1 MDALTIGKLAK
12 QANVHVETVR
22 YYERRGLI
30 PRPRRTV
37 ANYRLYSPENL
48 RQMKFIKQAQ
58 ALGFSLKEIK
68 TLLTLR
74 ATPRAR
80 CADVRGHASQKIED
94 IDAKIRALARMR
106 NALQH
111 LLDECSGKGPATEC
125 PILESL
131 ESEQRT
137 IGKQT
142 KSKPK
147 EEEVYDYDKKRR
159 NL

>member
-1 MDALTIGKLAK
+1 MDTFTIGKLAK
-12 QANVHVETVR
+12 QANVHVETLR

-48 RQMKFIKQAQ
+48 RHVKFIKQAQ
-58 ALGFSLKEIK
+58 GLGFSLKEIK
-68 TLLTLR
+68 KLLNLR

-80 CADVRGHASQKIED
+80 CADVRAYASQKIED
-94 IDAKIRALARMR
+94 IDAKIRSLARMR
-106 NALQH
+106 KALQN

-131 ESEQRT
+131 DSEQRT
-137 IGKQT
+137 INKQT
-142 KSKPK
+142 KN
-147 EEEVYDYDKKRR
+147 R
-159 NL
+159 NF